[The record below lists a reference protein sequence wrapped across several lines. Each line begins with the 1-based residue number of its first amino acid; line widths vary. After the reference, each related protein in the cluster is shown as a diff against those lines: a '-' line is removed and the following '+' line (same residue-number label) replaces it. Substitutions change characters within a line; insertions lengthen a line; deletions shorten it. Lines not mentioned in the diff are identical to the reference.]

1 MDLNIDLNYQKKIL
15 AGIDEAGRGPLSG
28 PVVAAAVIA
37 NSDNIIEGI
46 NDSKKLSEQK
56 RDVLYEEIIT
66 RYQYGVG
73 IVEANEIDQINIL
86 QATIKACRI
95 AASNLN
101 CTPDIILVDGNMHFA
116 DKRFKSIVKGDT
128 KSHTIAAA
136 SIVAKVTRD
145 RIMAHL
151 HCSYPEYNWQK
162 NKGYGSREHLKAI
175 ANHGICE
182 YHRKTFKFKKLS
194 I

>member
-1 MDLNIDLNYQKKIL
+1 MELNIDLNYQKKIL

-56 RDVLYEEIIT
+56 RNFLYEEIIT
-66 RYQYGVG
+66 RYSYSIG

-95 AASNLN
+95 AADNLN
-101 CTPDIILVDGNMHFA
+101 CTPDIILVDGNMRFS
-116 DKRFKSIVKGDT
+116 DKRFKSIIKGDT
-128 KSHTIAAA
+128 KSHAIAAA

-145 RIMAHL
+145 RIMTHL

-162 NKGYGSREHLKAI
+162 NKGYGSKEHLKAI
-175 ANHGICE
+175 ANYGICE
-182 YHRKTFKFKKLS
+182 HHRKTFKFKKLS